1 MPSLTRIKLV
11 TIPLSASNISGEISI
26 WIEKSETN
34 QQGVCIEVQ
43 SQLSTLETLAQA
55 CRCAGKMKIRDFKQ
69 TRLILEISTKDL
81 KKECES
87 IHSSFVCLLDNHNKI
102 QAQLSLLSKEISFC
116 SDSRI
121 YLLKSESIA
130 HIETVNAFS
139 SLALKDT
146 CFFTKKDTK
155 HDTFELERQDSCCI
169 C

>member
-1 MPSLTRIKLV
+1 MPSPTRIKLV
-11 TIPLSASNISGEISI
+11 TIPLSGSNISGEISI
-26 WIEKSETN
+26 WIEKNEAN
-34 QQGVCIEVQ
+34 HQGVCIEVQ
-43 SQLSTLETLAQA
+43 GHLSTLETLADA

-69 TRLILEISTKDL
+69 RRLILEISTKDL
-81 KKECES
+81 KKEFEA
-87 IHSSFVCLLDNHNKI
+87 IHSPFVCLSDDHNKI

-139 SLALKDT
+139 SLTLKDT
-146 CFFTKKDTK
+146 CFFTKKETK
-155 HDTFELERQDSCCI
+155 HDAIERERQESCCI